1 MSQARLSQFGTESD
15 VDLTVLTGA
24 ERKAYVACRLNGVGV
39 REHARETGRSP
50 GTVGNLLTRA
60 EKRFDPGER

>member
-1 MSQARLSQFGTESD
+1 MNQARISQFGTESD

-39 REHARETGRSP
+39 REHARATGRSP
-50 GTVGNLLTRA
+50 GMVGNLLH
-60 EKRFDPGER
+60 